1 VAAVGFLAT
10 CKLKVRSH
18 LGPEVGDGDTAL
30 TALALHVAGHPLQG
44 ELVQQALLLGAQAQG
59 LGEEIPQE
67 VH

>member
-1 VAAVGFLAT
+1 
-10 CKLKVRSH
+10 
-18 LGPEVGDGDTAL
+18 VGDGDTAL